1 MFKCTATC
9 NHCGKEKVVRFKWD
23 YFNENG
29 DYIASI
35 KYNNEMFI
43 YPANISGSYKLT

>member
-9 NHCGKEKVVRFKWD
+9 NHCGKEKVVRFKRD

-35 KYNNEMFI
+35 KYNNENVYLSSEYKRFI
-43 YPANISGSYKLT
+43 